1 MRRSECEF
9 LLGLYHRR
17 ARQLFSAEA
26 TNMQD
31 NAPQSQAQGRRK
43 LSPIVAGAGA
53 AMIAVAVTVVVM
65 MSHPP
70 TVATTTEQVAT
81 NVQQCP
87 AMQRRLL
94 VSTTHSGGTIQF
106 RAGGYLSPPFTLTDH
121 PQVVAFPLPRPETVP
136 LQEIISIEGNATD
149 VVITSELTDLHK
161 VFDMLGTYPYAV
173 TWAPRKGC

>member
-1 MRRSECEF
+1 
-9 LLGLYHRR
+9 
-17 ARQLFSAEA
+17 
-26 TNMQD
+26 MQD
-31 NAPQSQAQGRRK
+31 NAPQGQAQGQAQGRRK
-43 LSPIVAGAGA
+43 LSPMVAGASA

-65 MSHPP
+65 MSRPA

-81 NVQQCP
+81 NAHQCP

-94 VSTTHSGGTIQF
+94 VSTTHGGGTIQF

-121 PQVVAFPLPRPETVP
+121 PQVVAFPLPRPETIP

-149 VVITSELTDLHK
+149 VVITSEMTDLHK
-161 VFDMLGTYPYAV
+161 VFDVAGMYPYAV

>member
-1 MRRSECEF
+1 
-9 LLGLYHRR
+9 
-17 ARQLFSAEA
+17 
-26 TNMQD
+26 MQD
-31 NAPQSQAQGRRK
+31 NAPQGQAQGQAQGRRK

-65 MSHPP
+65 MSRP
-70 TVATTTEQVAT
+70 ATIATTEQVAT
-81 NVQQCP
+81 NAQQCP

-106 RAGGYLSPPFTLTDH
+106 RAGGYLSPPFTLADH

-161 VFDMLGTYPYAV
+161 VFDVLGTYPYAV